1 MTQIELKNVGKSFSS
16 VKVLSNISLTIGD
29 GEFVVLVGPSGCGKS
44 TLLRMIAG
52 LEDISAGE
60 VIIGGKVANRIPAK
74 QRDLAMVFQSYALYP
89 HMKVAD
95 NMSFSLKLARR
106 PKAEIKQRVAS
117 AAEILGLEELLD
129 RVPRELSGGQRQR
142 VAMGRAIVR
151 DPQAFLFD
159 EPLSNLDAKLRVKM
173 RSEIKKLHKRLGR
186 TMIYVTH
193 DQTEAMTMADTIVV
207 LNDGG
212 IAQMGSP
219 LEIYR
224 NPNSAFVASFIGS
237 PEVNL
242 LAATSLGE
250 NAKHVVLA
258 DGTKFPVP
266 TPFNL
271 ATGTPITYG
280 IRPQHIEIGDNG
292 IPAVITVVEPTGE
305 DQNLSLKI
313 GEQDLSVVAHNA
325 QSFAAGDTVHLVPDA
340 NKALLFD
347 VDDGSRLR

>member
-1 MTQIELKNVGKSFSS
+1 MSQIELRHVGKSYGKVS
-16 VKVLSNISLTIGD
+16 VLQDINFTITE

-52 LEDISAGE
+52 LEDITSGE
-60 VIIGGKVANRIPAK
+60 VIIADKVANRIPAK

-89 HMKVAD
+89 HMKVAE
-95 NMSFSLKLARR
+95 NMSFALKLAKV
-106 PKAEIKQRVAS
+106 PKAEIKERVGI
-117 AAEILGLEELLD
+117 AADILGLTDLLD

-173 RSEIKKLHKRLGR
+173 RSEIKKLHKRLGK

-224 NPNSAFVASFIGS
+224 NPVSPFVAGFIGS
-237 PEVNL
+237 PEINL
-242 LAATSLGE
+242 IPAIST
-250 NAKHVVLA
+250 
-258 DGTKFPVP
+258 DGSSVK
-266 TPFNL
+266 L
-271 ATGTPITYG
+271 ATGTELPLPAKLAIPAGCDVLYG
-280 IRPQHIEIGDNG
+280 IRPQHIALGSTG
-292 IPAVITVVEPTGE
+292 LPADVLVVEPTGE
-305 DQNLSLKI
+305 EQNLSLSVA
-313 GEQDLSVVAHNA
+313 GQDISVVATG
-325 QSFAAGDTVHLVPDA
+325 SKIYAANDKVQLDIQTDKVIVFDTE
-340 NKALLFD
+340 N
-347 VDDGSRLR
+347 GSRLL